1 MQTTLIKSRV
11 WLLVLVALAI
21 GPDAQAQADHPLR
34 LAELLPDVILRGIT
48 LPRPT
53 NAELSH
59 QAHFSPIEAN
69 ELNNPA
75 VGIVQGFNKLMMTQL
90 STFPLGSSAGG
101 FTYAFDDVLG
111 TFTRASS
118 SFGPSF
124 AERSMTIGRHRMS
137 AGVTYQHTAYR
148 SFEGQDLRNGA
159 TKFYLRHQE
168 CCSTGSG
175 GGGGG
180 GGSGGGSGPVER
192 PNGTRLNPPFEGD
205 LIEASLLLNATT
217 DTVAFFGTYGVTSRW
232 DVGLVVPLVRV
243 DLDASVNATILRLA
257 TETTP
262 HNHTFE
268 AGNPLAIEKTF
279 RQGGSATGLGDV
291 LVRSKYQLVQFAG
304 GGLAGAVDVRL
315 PTGDQENLLGAGTQV
330 KMFAIA
336 SGAVGRFAPHV
347 NLGYTTAGGTIE
359 ALGLL
364 ADVGADDS
372 FSDELN
378 YAVGTEFMAHPRL
391 TIIGDVVG
399 RSLRDAGRLELRR
412 KSFDYLREG
421 STVVQTAQFDEFE
434 PTAGHLHLTLG
445 TVGLKFNPV
454 GDVLVSGSVLFPLS
468 DAVLRSRLTTV
479 IGLDYAF

>member
-11 WLLVLVALAI
+11 WLLVLVALAM

-34 LAELLPDVILRGIT
+34 LGELLPDVILRGIT

-111 TFTRASS
+111 TFTRASR

-137 AGVTYQHTAYR
+137 AGVTYQHTAYS

-168 CCSTGSG
+168 CCSTGGGSG
-175 GGGGG
+175 AGGGG
-180 GGSGGGSGPVER
+180 GGSGSGPVER
-192 PNGTRLNPPFEGD
+192 PNGTRLSPPFEGD
-205 LIEASLLLNATT
+205 LIEASLSLNATT

-232 DVGLVVPLVRV
+232 DIGLVVPLVRV
-243 DLDASVNATILRLA
+243 DLDASVKATILRLA

-262 HNHTFE
+262 LNHTFE
-268 AGNPLAIEKTF
+268 AGNPQAIERTF
-279 RQGGSATGLGDV
+279 QQGGSATGLGDV
-291 LVRSKYQLVQFAG
+291 LVRTKYQRVQFAG
-304 GGLAGAVDVRL
+304 GGLAGAVDLRL
-315 PTGDQENLLGAGTQV
+315 PTGDQADLLGAGTQV
-330 KMFAIA
+330 KMLAIA
-336 SGAVGRFAPHV
+336 SGALGRVVPHV
-347 NLGYTTAGGTIE
+347 NVGYTAAGGKIS
-359 ALGLL
+359 ASGLL
-364 ADVGADDS
+364 ADVGVDDQGGGV
-372 FSDELN
+372 LPQ
-378 YAVGTEFMAHPRL
+378 VGGLPAEDQL
-391 TIIGDVVG
+391 VGVLDVVACVAEVEQRPG
-399 RSLRDAGRLELRR
+399 
-412 KSFDYLREG
+412 
-421 STVVQTAQFDEFE
+421 V
-434 PTAGHLHLTLG
+434 LG
-445 TVGLKFNPV
+445 VVGLV
-454 GDVLVSGSVLFPLS
+454 EGELVRRREVPAAQEEGQARQADGADP
-468 DAVLRSRLTTV
+468 AEERVLRPPARAIALGGRRDHAGTLTTRASWSPP
-479 IGLDYAF
+479 LT

>member
-1 MQTTLIKSRV
+1 
-11 WLLVLVALAI
+11 
-21 GPDAQAQADHPLR
+21 
-34 LAELLPDVILRGIT
+34 
-48 LPRPT
+48 
-53 NAELSH
+53 
-59 QAHFSPIEAN
+59 
-69 ELNNPA
+69 
-75 VGIVQGFNKLMMTQL
+75 
-90 STFPLGSSAGG
+90 
-101 FTYAFDDVLG
+101 
-111 TFTRASS
+111 
-118 SFGPSF
+118 
-124 AERSMTIGRHRMS
+124 
-137 AGVTYQHTAYR
+137 
-148 SFEGQDLRNGA
+148 
-159 TKFYLRHQE
+159 
-168 CCSTGSG
+168 
-175 GGGGG
+175 
-180 GGSGGGSGPVER
+180 VER

-205 LIEASLLLNATT
+205 LIEASLSLTATT

-232 DVGLVVPLVRV
+232 DIGLVVPLVRV
-243 DLDASVNATILRLA
+243 DLDASVKATILRLA
-257 TETTP
+257 TQTTP
-262 HNHTFE
+262 LNHTFE
-268 AGNPLAIEKTF
+268 AGNPLATEKTF
-279 RQGGSATGLGDV
+279 QQGGSATGLGDV

-378 YAVGTEFMAHPRL
+378 YAVGTEFTAHPRL
-391 TIIGDVVG
+391 TIIGDVIG
-399 RSLRDAGRLELRR
+399 RSLRDAGHLELRS

-454 GDVLVSGSVLFPLS
+454 GDVLVSGSVLFPLT
-468 DAVLRSRLTTV
+468 DAGLRSRLTTV
-479 IGLDYAF
+479 FGLDYAF